1 MKKVRA
7 LKDGFHGSRRKV
19 GDVFKVPDDYKARWV
34 EDVVKEAE
42 AEVEVE
48 AKPKRGSRKRG
59 SRKQEPQTL
68 ADVTAESGNDL
79 V

>member
-7 LKDGFHGSRRKV
+7 LKDGFHESRRKA

-34 EDVVKEAE
+34 EEVVKAPE

-48 AKPKRGSRKRG
+48 AKPKRGG
-59 SRKQEPQTL
+59 RKQEPQTL

>member
-7 LKDGFHGSRRKV
+7 LKDGFHESRRKA

-48 AKPKRGSRKRG
+48 AKPKRGSRKH
-59 SRKQEPQTL
+59 EPQTL

>member
-7 LKDGFHGSRRKV
+7 LKDGFHETRRKA

-34 EDVVKEAE
+34 EDVVASREPEAE
-42 AEVEVE
+42 QVVE
-48 AKPKRGSRKRG
+48 AKPKRGG
-59 SRKQEPQTL
+59 RKQEPQTL
-68 ADVTAESGNDL
+68 AEITAETGNDL

>member
-7 LKDGFHGSRRKV
+7 LKDGFHESRRKA

-34 EDVVKEAE
+34 EDVVKEVE

-48 AKPKRGSRKRG
+48 AKPKRGG
-59 SRKQEPQTL
+59 RKQEPQTL
-68 ADVTAESGNDL
+68 ADITAESGNDL